1 MIQIKLMLRI
11 TKIDA
16 QVIVKS
22 GSNGTNIKQVIH
34 FRYEIES
41 IRVLGWVTG
50 LSILMAMLTDIMLL
64 PLLLLK
70 TENRWRISRK

>member
-70 TENRWRISRK
+70 TENR